1 MLGIV
6 ILIQFL
12 VIWSSDAVN
21 LGTEDLPR
29 PRLVVIGATGVGKST
44 IANFLLGCA
53 EDCLTEKFETCYGGA
68 SCTKEAS
75 YGVGMYLKLPL

>member
-1 MLGIV
+1 MLRIV

-29 PRLVVIGATGVGKST
+29 PRVVIIGAPGVGKST
-44 IANFLLGCA
+44 IANLLLGCA
-53 EDCLTEKFETCYGGA
+53 GDCLTEKFKTCYGGS
-68 SCTKEAS
+68 SCTKQVS
-75 YGVGMYLKLPL
+75 YGVGM